1 MKRKLVLIAAALA
14 LAGCETLD
22 QQQQEPA
29 QPQAATSKTAAPA
42 QAKTASPVAQ
52 QPAAPELPPARKAL
66 NAGIDM
72 YKAGNF
78 NGAIKQLT
86 TAPELA
92 KADTPL
98 QLEAIKYTAF
108 SYCVTNRTTLCRQQF
123 LKAFQLDKSFDL
135 SPGEKGHP
143 LWTPSFERARK
154 EATAKKK

>member
-1 MKRKLVLIAAALA
+1 MKKKLALIAAALA

-22 QQQQEPA
+22 LQQHEPA
-29 QPQAATSKTAAPA
+29 QPTAATAKPAAPA
-42 QAKTASPVAQ
+42 PAKPAAPVAQ
-52 QPAAPELPPARKAL
+52 PAPPELPPARKAL

-92 KADTPL
+92 KAELPL

-123 LKAFQLDKSFDL
+123 VKAFKLDQSFDL

-154 EATAKKK
+154 EAGKKK

>member
-22 QQQQEPA
+22 QQQQAPA
-29 QPQAATSKTAAPA
+29 QAQPATSKAAAPA
-42 QAKTASPVAQ
+42 QTKAASPVAQ
-52 QPAAPELPPARKAL
+52 QPTAPELPPARKAL

-72 YKAGNF
+72 YKTGNF

-108 SYCVTNRTTLCRQQF
+108 SYCVTNRATLCRQQF
-123 LKAFQLDKSFDL
+123 VKAFQLDKSFDL

>member
-1 MKRKLVLIAAALA
+1 MKRKLVLIAAALV
-14 LAGCETLD
+14 LAGCETTGPL
-22 QQQQEPA
+22 QQEPA
-29 QPQAATSKTAAPA
+29 QAPDAAKAAAPA
-42 QAKTASPVAQ
+42 PAKAAAVVA

-92 KADTPL
+92 NADKPL

-123 LKAFQLDKSFDL
+123 VKAFKLDQSFDL
-135 SPGEKGHP
+135 NPGEKGHP

-154 EATAKKK
+154 EAGKKK